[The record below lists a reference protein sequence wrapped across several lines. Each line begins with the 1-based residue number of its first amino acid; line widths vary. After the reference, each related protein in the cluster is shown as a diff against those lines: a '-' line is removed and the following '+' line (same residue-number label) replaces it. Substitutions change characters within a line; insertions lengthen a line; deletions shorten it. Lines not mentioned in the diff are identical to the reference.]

1 MTGVAAHTLINVNAV
16 IEVHEVRNL
25 VDARP
30 FDRSTAP
37 EALADGFQ
45 VSRIGPDLRMAVH
58 AGLGGRNA
66 REARLYRRVTGIDSN
81 PESVTDADG

>member
-1 MTGVAAHTLINVNAV
+1 
-16 IEVHEVRNL
+16 
-25 VDARP
+25 
-30 FDRSTAP
+30 
-37 EALADGFQ
+37 
-45 VSRIGPDLRMAVH
+45 MAVH